1 MDDYAA
7 LTESLLNNKK
17 LNNYNLWIYEN
28 IKNALGKNI
37 IEIGCGIGTIIKL
50 MLKKDNKITG
60 VDINDKYIKF
70 LTKYYKNE
78 KNLKFIKSDIIN
90 LPKKVKGK
98 IFDTVVMVNVL
109 EHIKDDDKA
118 LKIVNK
124 LLKKNGKI
132 ALMVP
137 AFNMLFG
144 PLDKSV
150 GHFRRYNKNQL
161 KKLLIR
167 NGFIIQD
174 IYYMNFIGFF
184 GWFLN
189 VRLLRKDY
197 TPQTQSYFF
206 DKFFVPI
213 IKRIEKFLKPPFGQ
227 SIIAIAIKK

>member
-1 MDDYAA
+1 MDDYAV
-7 LTESLLNNKK
+7 LTDSLLNIKK

-197 TPQTQSYFF
+197 TPQKQSYFF

>member
-1 MDDYAA
+1 M
-7 LTESLLNNKK
+7 
-17 LNNYNLWIYEN
+17 WIYEN

-50 MLKKDNKITG
+50 ILRKDNEITG
-60 VDINDKYIKF
+60 VDISDKYIKF
-70 LTKYYKNE
+70 LKKQYKNV
-78 KNLKFIKSDIIN
+78 KNLKFIKSDIFG
-90 LPKKVKGK
+90 LPKKVKNK
-98 IFDTVVMVNVL
+98 FFDTVVMVNVL

-161 KKLLIR
+161 KELLIR
-167 NGFIIQD
+167 NGFVIQK

-184 GWFLN
+184 GWFIN

-197 TPQTQSYFF
+197 TPQAQTYFF

-213 IKRIEKFLKPPFGQ
+213 IRKIEKWLKPPFGQ
-227 SIIAIAIKK
+227 SLIAIAIKK